1 MNSHKNKY
9 QILSLGAILGVVITA
24 SLASSSAFADS
35 GGQYNGQRFANMTS
49 YTNHQSPGTTSH
61 TEQKFAYVPWRADQ
75 QSQSTVSHTDQK
87 FAYAPLR
94 TDQKIANIVSHI
106 DQRIVDRTVAV
117 DHRIPNVVSHTD
129 QKFVDNTMRKDQKIV
144 DIATHVNQKPVD
156 SSVAIQYAPST
167 TSTSYVSYG
176 TSPTQFT
183 PTAPAPIAIS
193 HDKIPNWVKDVF
205 AFYLAGK
212 LSDHDLIHTIQY
224 LVSQGIINS

>member
-1 MNSHKNKY
+1 MNSHKNKF

-49 YTNHQSPGTTSH
+49 YANQQSAGITYHANHQSPGTTSH
-61 TEQKFAYVPWRADQ
+61 TDQKFAYV
-75 QSQSTVSHTDQK
+75 
-87 FAYAPLR
+87 PLR

-117 DHRIPNVVSHTD
+117 DHKIQAMASHT
-129 QKFVDNTMRKDQKIV
+129 DQKIV

-156 SSVAIQYAPST
+156 SSVAVQYAPST

-183 PTAPAPIAIS
+183 PTAPAPIAIQ

-224 LVSQGIINS
+224 LVNQGIINS